1 MKLMESVVL
10 LKTQFT
16 WQRYLPAAIMGGL
29 TIACVIDANS
39 NNLRYNAALAS
50 VYSLTELALKENQT
64 KVVKIPSISPLNLAG
79 VKGIKRYC
87 KE

>member
-1 MKLMESVVL
+1 MESVVL

-16 WQRYLPAAIMGGL
+16 WQLYLPAVIIGGL
-29 TIACVIDANS
+29 TIAYVIGANF

-64 KVVKIPSISPLNLAG
+64 KVIKIPSISAPQFSRG
-79 VKGIKRYC
+79 
-87 KE
+87 